1 MSRIKIVTYNVNGIR
16 SAVSKG
22 LIDWIISENP
32 DVVCFQ
38 EIKADLAS
46 IDQKIF
52 TELGFVCNW
61 FPAEKKGYS
70 GVAIISK
77 INPET
82 VIFGCGNEMYDKE
95 GRVIQIN
102 FKDFSI
108 INAYHPSGSS
118 GDERQAFKMVW
129 LNFFKDYIQQ
139 QIRTFPNLIVSG
151 DYNICNKAIDIH
163 NPNSNANSSGF
174 LPEEREWF
182 DNFLESGFVD
192 SFRKINQLPKQ
203 YTWWSF
209 RAGARGKN
217 LGWRIDYN
225 LVSKPLE
232 AKICDA
238 YLLPDAKHSD
248 HCPCVLVLDFSE

>member
-1 MSRIKIVTYNVNGIR
+1 MIRTLSWNVNGIR
-16 SAVSKG
+16 A
-22 LIDWIISENP
+22 
-32 DVVCFQ
+32 CARQ
-38 EIKADLAS
+38 
-46 IDQKIF
+46 
-52 TELGFVCNW
+52 GFVDLLNKSEADIVGLQEVRATKEQVPSEILENKHYPYQ
-61 FPAEKKGYS
+61 FYVEAEKKGYS
-70 GVAIISK
+70 GVGIISK

-108 INAYHPSGSS
+108 ISAYHPSGSS

-129 LNFFKDYIQQ
+129 LNFFMDYIQQ
-139 QIRTFPNLIVSG
+139 QVRTFPNLIVSG

-182 DNFLESGFVD
+182 DKFLESGFVD